1 MRNNFTPGWKMSL
14 FTLFFLPVLLS
25 LGKWQLDRASFKQ
38 DLEFEYLAS
47 MVSLPVNLSDF
58 EEKAFGEFENFTK
71 IRAEGRYI
79 DQLFYLDN
87 QTTNG
92 QVGYWVFQPFLT
104 NRSRQNFIVNRGF
117 IPAPILR
124 GELPH
129 VETPSGI
136 QIIEVTAW
144 PYTGLPPI
152 FGDDDWGNN
161 WPKRIQSKDL
171 MRMGKV
177 SGSYAQELR
186 IEANAPGALQALPNL
201 EQFDDSKHLG
211 YALTWF
217 GLAATLCVSFLI
229 FGFNGKSRTQEDPR

>member
-1 MRNNFTPGWKMSL
+1 MTL
-14 FTLFFLPVLLS
+14 FTLFFLPVLLA
-25 LGKWQLDRASFKQ
+25 LGNWQVDRASFKQ
-38 DLEFEYLAS
+38 DLELEYLAS
-47 MVSLPVNLSDF
+47 MVSLPADLNDF
-58 EEKAFGEFENFTK
+58 DEKTFGELKNFTK

-104 NRSRQNFIVNRGF
+104 NRSQKNFIVNRGF
-117 IPAPILR
+117 VPAPILR
-124 GELPH
+124 GKLPR
-129 VETPSGI
+129 VETPAGA
-136 QIIEVTAW
+136 QMIEATVW

-152 FGDDDWGNN
+152 LGRDNWGNE

-171 MRMGKV
+171 MRMGEI
-177 SGSYAQELR
+177 SNSYAQELR
-186 IEANAPGALQALPNL
+186 IEATAPGALQSLPNL

-217 GLAATLCVSFLI
+217 GLAATLCVSFMI
-229 FGFNGKSRTQEDPR
+229 FGFSGKSRTLEGRR

>member
-1 MRNNFTPGWKMSL
+1 MRNNFTPGWKMTL
-14 FTLFFLPVLLS
+14 FTLFFLPGLLS

-47 MVSLPVNLSDF
+47 MVSLPADLNDF
-58 EEKAFGEFENFTK
+58 DEKTFGELKNFTK

-104 NRSRQNFIVNRGF
+104 NRSQKNFIVNRGF
-117 IPAPILR
+117 VPAPILR
-124 GELPH
+124 GKLPR
-129 VETPSGI
+129 VETPAGA
-136 QIIEVTAW
+136 QMIEATVW

-152 FGDDDWGNN
+152 LGRDNWGNE

-171 MRMGKV
+171 MRMGEI
-177 SGSYAQELR
+177 SNSYAQELR
-186 IEANAPGALQALPNL
+186 IEATAPGALQSLPNL

-217 GLAATLCVSFLI
+217 GLAATLCVSFMI
-229 FGFNGKSRTQEDPR
+229 FGFSGKSRTLEGRR

>member
-1 MRNNFTPGWKMSL
+1 MTL

-38 DLEFEYLAS
+38 DLESEYLVS

-71 IRAEGRYI
+71 IRVEGSYI
-79 DQLFYLDN
+79 DQLFFLDN

-92 QVGYWVFQPFLT
+92 QVGYYVFQPFLT
-104 NRSRQNFIVNRGF
+104 NRSRKNFIVNRGF
-117 IPAPILR
+117 VPSPVSR

-129 VETPSGI
+129 IETPVGM
-136 QIIEVTAW
+136 QTIEATVW

-152 FGDDDWGNN
+152 FGDDNWGKN

-171 MRMGKV
+171 MRMGKI

-186 IEANAPGALQALPNL
+186 IEADSPGALQSLPNL
-201 EQFDDSKHLG
+201 DQFDDSKHLG

-217 GLAATLCVSFLI
+217 GLAATLFISFLI
-229 FGFNGKSRTQEDPR
+229 FGFSGKDSKQEGLR

>member
-1 MRNNFTPGWKMSL
+1 
-14 FTLFFLPVLLS
+14 
-25 LGKWQLDRASFKQ
+25 
-38 DLEFEYLAS
+38 
-47 MVSLPVNLSDF
+47 MVSLPADLNDF
-58 EEKAFGEFENFTK
+58 DEKTFGELKNFTK

-104 NRSRQNFIVNRGF
+104 NRSRKNFIVNRGF
-117 IPAPILR
+117 VSAPLLR

-129 VETPSGI
+129 VETPTGV
-136 QIIEVTAW
+136 QTIEATVW

-152 FGDDDWGNN
+152 FGDDSWGNE

-171 MRMGKV
+171 MRMGEI
-177 SGSYAQELR
+177 SNSYAQEWR
-186 IEANAPGALQALPNL
+186 IEATAPGALQSLPNL
-201 EQFDDSKHLG
+201 EQFNDSKHLG

-217 GLAATLCVSFLI
+217 GLAATLCVSFMI
-229 FGFNGKSRTQEDPR
+229 FGFSGKSRTLESRR

>member
-1 MRNNFTPGWKMSL
+1 MRNNFTPGWKMTL

-47 MVSLPVNLSDF
+47 MVSLPADLNDF
-58 EEKAFGEFENFTK
+58 DEKTFGELKNFTK

-79 DQLFYLDN
+79 DQLFYLDI

-104 NRSRQNFIVNRGF
+104 NRSQKNFIVNRGF
-117 IPAPILR
+117 VPAPTLR
-124 GELPH
+124 GRLPR
-129 VETPSGI
+129 VETPAGA
-136 QIIEVTAW
+136 QMIEATVW

-152 FGDDDWGNN
+152 LGEDNWGNE

-171 MRMGKV
+171 MRMGEI
-177 SGSYAQELR
+177 SNSYAQELR
-186 IEANAPGALQALPNL
+186 IEAPAPGALQSLPNL

-217 GLAATLCVSFLI
+217 GLAATLCVSFMI
-229 FGFNGKSRTQEDPR
+229 FGFSGKSRTLESRR

>member
-1 MRNNFTPGWKMSL
+1 MRNNFTPGWKMTL

-47 MVSLPVNLSDF
+47 MVSLPADLNDF
-58 EEKAFGEFENFTK
+58 DEKTFGELKNFTK

-104 NRSRQNFIVNRGF
+104 NRSQKNFIVNRGF
-117 IPAPILR
+117 VPAPMLR
-124 GELPH
+124 GHLPR
-129 VETPSGI
+129 VETPAGA
-136 QIIEVTAW
+136 QMIEATVW

-152 FGDDDWGNN
+152 LGEDNWGNE

-171 MRMGKV
+171 MRMGEI
-177 SGSYAQELR
+177 SNSYAQELR
-186 IEANAPGALQALPNL
+186 IEATAPGALQSLPNL

-217 GLAATLCVSFLI
+217 GLAATLCVSFMI
-229 FGFNGKSRTQEDPR
+229 FGFSGKSRTLESRR